1 RSAAGGSAA
10 AGGIGHEAR
19 CAAWITAHM
28 LLEQRLPDW
37 ANRHT
42 VMAVGGQ
49 TGRPVD
55 DVAAVVSDGSRIGW
69 MCVQA
74 KTGLTLSQSDS
85 SPLASSIEPRA
96 PRG

>member
-1 RSAAGGSAA
+1 
-10 AGGIGHEAR
+10 
-19 CAAWITAHM
+19 M